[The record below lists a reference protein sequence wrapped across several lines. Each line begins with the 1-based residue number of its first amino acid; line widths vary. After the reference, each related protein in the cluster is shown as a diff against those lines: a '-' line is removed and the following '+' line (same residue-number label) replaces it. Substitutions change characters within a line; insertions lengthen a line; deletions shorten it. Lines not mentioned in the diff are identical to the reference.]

1 MTALFGPEQAGSTGR
16 AAGFLIRAA
25 LKGFAA
31 TLAGDLDLAR
41 RRPHAVVMRDTAGV
55 TAELAQGC
63 LAAAM
68 AGTDLSHLD
77 FLAVNF
83 VSQNRFIFN

>member
-1 MTALFGPEQAGSTGR
+1 
-16 AAGFLIRAA
+16 
-25 LKGFAA
+25 LKHFAA

-41 RRPHAVVMRDTAGV
+41 RWPQAVVMRDTAGV
-55 TAELAQGC
+55 AAEFAQRC
-63 LAAAM
+63 LAATM
-68 AGTDLSHLD
+68 AGTNLSHLD

>member
-1 MTALFGPEQAGSTGR
+1 
-16 AAGFLIRAA
+16 

-41 RRPHAVVMRDTAGV
+41 GRPQTVVMRDTAGV
-55 TAELAQGC
+55 AAELAQGC
-63 LAAAM
+63 FAAAM
-68 AGTDLSHLD
+68 AGTNLSHLD

-83 VSQNRFIFN
+83 MSQNRFIFN